1 MYDALLPPLATA
13 SPLDRSSGRPALKRI
28 FDEAFEGI
36 LVTDFWA
43 AYDAIPGGL
52 HQCCLFHLLNELVK
66 VDQRNLAAEWQAFAR
81 KTKRLI
87 QDALQLWAGA
97 DFTPEAPCIA
107 HRAALQTFAGFG
119 VGPLH
124 EHRYAPPCRA
134 AGVRLSHLHF

>member
-1 MYDALLPPLATA
+1 MILAVGDIPDQCPILIGYEQTGNGI
-13 SPLDRSSGRPALKRI
+13 STCLKR
-28 FDEAFEGI
+28 I

-124 EHRYAPPCRA
+124 EHRYAPPGRA